1 MERRFSLAKRK
12 CSMGLV
18 TAKLRE
24 TAAHIVA
31 MSILVLNLRK
41 IRCAFLQ
48 ILMRWL
54 LVFLARGKVLFVQ

>member
-12 CSMGLV
+12 CGIGLV

-41 IRCAFLQ
+41 IQRAFLQ
-48 ILMRWL
+48 ILMRGL
-54 LVFLARGKVLFVQ
+54 MVFLARGKVLFVQ